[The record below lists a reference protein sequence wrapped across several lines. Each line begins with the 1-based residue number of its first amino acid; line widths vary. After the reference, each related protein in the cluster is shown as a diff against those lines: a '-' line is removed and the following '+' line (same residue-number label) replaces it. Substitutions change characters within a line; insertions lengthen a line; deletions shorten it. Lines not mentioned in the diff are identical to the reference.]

1 MRIPLRPIAATAGLL
16 ATITPLHGQD
26 ADPGATAASAQAE
39 IRACMVPETGTI
51 YRVAAEGAP
60 AACLSSSHHAVSWN
74 QEGAP
79 GPVGP
84 AGPRGPQG
92 EPGVVATNAAG
103 AYDLGN
109 VSGFVASG
117 TLDAGGIPATGADT
131 RLMWYPRKAAF
142 RAGRV
147 NGTQWDDAQVGY
159 YSTAMGRNLTASGNY
174 STAMGLNTTASGDH
188 STAMGQ
194 STTAS
199 GHYSTAMGTFAST
212 NARPGSFVYGDNSTG
227 IVMNATLDN
236 QFSVRA
242 AGGYRLFSSSDLTA
256 GVRLLPGSSSWTSV
270 SDRNRKELF
279 LPVDGEEILLRLRGV
294 PVTSWRY
301 LAEED
306 RSVRHIGPMAQD
318 WDAAFPELGGDGL
331 TINTGDFD
339 GVNLA
344 AVRALDERTR
354 SVPGELLRLREEN
367 TGLREDIVGHQAR
380 VTLLEAANL
389 ALEERLARLEAL
401 LAARPAHR

>member
-1 MRIPLRPIAATAGLL
+1 MRIPLRPIAATAALF
-16 ATITPLHGQD
+16 ATITPLHGQE
-26 ADPGATAASAQAE
+26 ADPGATAASAQVE

-74 QEGAP
+74 REGAP

-84 AGPRGPQG
+84 AGPQGPQG

-109 VSGFVASG
+109 NSGFVASG
-117 TLDAGGIPATGADT
+117 TFNQGTIPATGAGT
-131 RLMWYPRKAAF
+131 RLMWYPGKAAF
-142 RAGRV
+142 RAGFV
-147 NGTQWDDAQVGY
+147 TGTQWDDAQVGY
-159 YSTAMGRNLTASGNY
+159 YSTAVGF
-174 STAMGLNTTASGDH
+174 H
-188 STAMGQ
+188 
-194 STTAS
+194 TTAS
-199 GHYSTAMGTFAST
+199 GHASTAIGYLTTASADFST
-212 NARPGSFVYGDNSTG
+212 AIGSYVSTTTRRGSFIYGDRSTTT
-227 IVMNATLDN
+227 VMNATADH

-279 LPVDGEEILLRLRGV
+279 LPVDGEEILLRLRAV

-301 LAEED
+301 IAEED

-344 AVRALDERTR
+344 AIQALEGRTAA
-354 SVPGELLRLREEN
+354 LQRENAE
-367 TGLREDIVGHQAR
+367 LREDVAGKQAR
-380 VTLLEAANL
+380 ITRLEAANL
-389 ALEERLARLEAL
+389 ALEARLARLEAL
-401 LAARPAHR
+401 LTAPSEHR